1 MTTKTIPAAAAATP
15 APIRIF
21 HIQPGAGATELDALP
36 AQPPPVGFY
45 WVACTRAAL
54 QQELARLQAMIQTVT
69 GLQLVDLHV
78 TDLLSTQLPS
88 HYDYTSQY
96 DLLVMRQLAAT
107 EGQAEA
113 PLPRT
118 ARGGPPVL
126 RRIDTSPVALVV
138 FDALLLSVHPHDCT
152 VRDSYARR
160 LTAPPPPAP
169 PPLDADAAEAA
180 ADTLVCELSTG
191 APVAGVRLP
200 GSTAD
205 LMLRL
210 VNQIV
215 DNYLELRRDLSRQLD
230 HWQVALLNPRGR
242 FNHWRSLMVARLALH
257 HLADICE
264 DQRAALQ
271 AWSSALDGGR
281 MACDDGLAQRE
292 LELLKVRSRD
302 VLEHIA
308 RVAQHVRRLEQSTE
322 AAVQMHFSVQNN
334 RTNDIMRVL
343 TVLTAVFLPL
353 NLIAGIFGMNFEV
366 LPFVEL
372 HNGFWG
378 ALLAMLLIAAA
389 LTAYFWRNRYLAQT
403 DVER

>member
-1 MTTKTIPAAAAATP
+1 MTEATTTP
-15 APIRIF
+15 APFRVF
-21 HIQPGAGATELDALP
+21 HVQPGASAAELDALP
-36 AQPPPVGFY
+36 LRPPPVGFY

-54 QQELARLQAMIQTVT
+54 EADLARFQAMVQAVT

-96 DLLVMRQLAAT
+96 DLLVMRQLAT
-107 EGQAEA
+107 TNGTAEQ

-118 ARGGPPVL
+118 VRGGPPVL
-126 RRIDTSPVALVV
+126 RRIDTSPVGLAL
-138 FDALLLSVHPHDCT
+138 FDALLLSVHPADCT
-152 VRDSYARR
+152 VRDAYAER
-160 LTAPPPPAP
+160 LVAPPPAVAQ
-169 PPLDADAAEAA
+169 LLNADQAEEA
-180 ADTLVCELSTG
+180 ADTLVCHLNTS
-191 APVAGVRLP
+191 PSVAGVGLP

-210 VNQIV
+210 INHIV
-215 DNYLELRRDLSRQLD
+215 DNYLELRRGLSRQLD

-242 FNHWRSLMVARLALH
+242 FNHWSSLMVARLALH
-257 HLADICE
+257 HLTEICE
-264 DQRAALQ
+264 DQRSALQ
-271 AWSSALDGGR
+271 AWSGALDGGR
-281 MACDDGLAQRE
+281 MACDSGLAQRE

-308 RVAQHVRRLEQSTE
+308 RVAHHVRRLEQSTE

-334 RTNDIMRVL
+334 RTNEIMRVL

-366 LPFVEL
+366 LPFVDQD
-372 HNGFWG
+372 NGFWG
-378 ALLAMLLIAAA
+378 ALLVMLLIAGG
-389 LTAYFWRNRYLAQT
+389 LTVYFWRNRYLART
-403 DVER
+403 GR